1 MGASAYQGEAPADAA
16 AAEDASLLGAFTIAV
31 TEASALFIV
40 VLSLLLITVGHTEHV
55 ESALFLV
62 AFAVVLPLAITEAW
76 RLKRSL
82 TAVELSTVGGV
93 DAAGLAFAL
102 VAWRAANVAATG
114 LLVPCI
120 LILAGSISLTGPL
133 RSQLARIR
141 ERALLVGWLA
151 IPLLFA
157 AGFTFLPSW
166 VYTSK
171 GLFAAVP
178 VALVLAA
185 LATRIGRPWRTFALV
200 DAVAALLI
208 AGTILDVFFW
218 GVDYT
223 GNNHNFFLG
232 PVNEVLHGR
241 TMLVDVFSQYGV
253 GDIYFLAGAFSLIP
267 IGYGTFALMLS
278 VLTILEFFAIYAIVR
293 VAGRSQPV
301 AVLASAVAV
310 VFVLYGENFAA
321 FDVFP
326 STGPLRFGLSI
337 VVILLETLAARASG
351 GGRRLQLVSAA
362 VTGLASVWSFEAFGY
377 AVGAYFAVA
386 ALELV
391 AGRMPWRRVVRLRLL
406 PLFAFTL
413 VTQILFTVGT
423 RTASGSWPAW
433 GTYLELVRLYSVK
446 GFGALPVTPW
456 SPGLLLGGVLFASA
470 LLVSLFAIH
479 KPALV
484 EERRQL
490 FVAIAAS
497 TGCGILSFTYFIGRS
512 HPNNLHH
519 IAPPPI
525 VACSLWLCLLV
536 QSVDLPQALRFSLV
550 AVAVWAGFMLVDGSR
565 GELNA
570 KWGHS
575 ALGTLLAGGPSALA
589 NRVDFLASR
598 PPVDSRADEAVDLL
612 DRFDPGKSRSLVL
625 VAPELTTEILL
636 RADRGNAIPTSTPGQ
651 DILSPQATSLALDAI
666 SKLPV
671 RTVMLADSG
680 YLSETPYSNPAPTL
694 TELLVWQVWRWF
706 DVRTLTRTSDGL
718 TVSRLTKRLAVLR

>member
-178 VALVLAA
+178 VSLVVAA
-185 LATRIGRPWRTFALV
+185 LATRIGRPLRAFALV

-253 GDIYFLAGAFSLIP
+253 GDMYFLAGAFSLIP

-310 VFVLYGENFAA
+310 VFVLYGENYAA

-337 VVILLETLAARASG
+337 VVILLETLAARTSG
-351 GGRRLQLVSAA
+351 GGRRLRLVSAA
-362 VTGLASVWSFEAFGY
+362 VTGLASLWSFEAFGY
-377 AVGAYFAVA
+377 ALGAYLAVA

-406 PLFAFTL
+406 PLFAFIL
-413 VTQILFTVGT
+413 VTQILFAVGT

-470 LLVSLFAIH
+470 LLVSLLAIH

-484 EERRQL
+484 QERRQL
-490 FVAIAAS
+490 FVALAGS
-497 TGCGILSFTYFIGRS
+497 TGCGILTFTYFLGRS

-519 IAPPPI
+519 IAPPAI
-525 VACSLWLCLLV
+525 VACSLWLCLLIER
-536 QSVDLPQALRFSLV
+536 VDLPRPSVSASSPWPFGPRSCSSTE
-550 AVAVWAGFMLVDGSR
+550 AVVSWTPSGATVRSGRCSRAAPRHSRIASTSWRAVHRLTRGPTRLSTSSIGS
-565 GELNA
+565 
-570 KWGHS
+570 
-575 ALGTLLAGGPSALA
+575 TP
-589 NRVDFLASR
+589 ASR
-598 PPVDSRADEAVDLL
+598 DRSSSSRRSSRRRFCSVRIAATRYRPRRP
-612 DRFDPGKSRSLVL
+612 DRTFSRRKRPASRWTPSPSFRC
-625 VAPELTTEILL
+625 A
-636 RADRGNAIPTSTPGQ
+636 RSCSPTRV
-651 DILSPQATSLALDAI
+651 TSAR
-666 SKLPV
+666 P
-671 RTVMLADSG
+671 R
-680 YLSETPYSNPAPTL
+680 
-694 TELLVWQVWRWF
+694 
-706 DVRTLTRTSDGL
+706 TRTPL
-718 TVSRLTKRLAVLR
+718 PR